1 MVFTTGKNVAVWK
14 STNQSN
20 TYIEGRLGFTSDK
33 AVDGNG
39 DGNFIRYQTCTHT
52 AVNQTHSPTWNVNLG
67 KAYSIIAIKIANR
80 NNNRKYAKTSIF
92 NNIYYVFDQH

>member
-1 MVFTTGKNVAVWK
+1 MCMKPIYTCFKILESMVFTTGKNVALWK

-39 DGNFIRYQTCTHT
+39 DGNFIRGQTCTHT
-52 AVNQTHSPTWNVNLG
+52 AVN
-67 KAYSIIAIKIANR
+67 
-80 NNNRKYAKTSIF
+80 
-92 NNIYYVFDQH
+92 